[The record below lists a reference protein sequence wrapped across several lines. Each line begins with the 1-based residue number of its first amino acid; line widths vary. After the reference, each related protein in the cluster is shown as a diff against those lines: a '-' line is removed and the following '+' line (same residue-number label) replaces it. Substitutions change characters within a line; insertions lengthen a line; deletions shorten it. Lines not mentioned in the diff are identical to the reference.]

1 MKKSKRVFI
10 SIFVFIYLLC
20 TAGCWNYREL
30 DDLAIVAGAAIDKGT
45 DGQYTVTT
53 EVVDVDGNNDTKSE
67 SKLISM
73 HGKTILDAIR
83 NGISITGKKL
93 YWSHCKVAI
102 LSKEI
107 AEEGVT
113 KVLDVFLRD
122 AEIRNDVDIVY
133 SRQDTAR
140 EILEAQE
147 TTESIKAFA
156 IDKVLKNQ
164 IKISKAPKTDLLD
177 YSIELQTKGISMV
190 IPAVHLEEVKG
201 NMIPRVAGAA
211 IIKDDKLVGE
221 LGEEDTQ
228 ALLFVRNEVKGG
240 VLVDDKNVGLSA
252 PISMEIFRNDT
263 KVKPVVKAGKLKFKV
278 NILVTVG
285 IDEIQGNEN
294 FGDEKA
300 VNRLE
305 ASTSAATQKKVTD
318 FIKKIQ
324 SEYGTDIFLFGDK
337 LREKNVN
344 KWKSV
349 SGRWEEVFRNL
360 EVDVDA
366 KVHIKNS
373 ALIYKTIKR
382 GD

>member
-1 MKKSKRVFI
+1 
-10 SIFVFIYLLC
+10 
-20 TAGCWNYREL
+20 
-30 DDLAIVAGAAIDKGT
+30 
-45 DGQYTVTT
+45 
-53 EVVDVDGNNDTKSE
+53 
-67 SKLISM
+67 
-73 HGKTILDAIR
+73 
-83 NGISITGKKL
+83 
-93 YWSHCKVAI
+93 
-102 LSKEI
+102 
-107 AEEGVT
+107 
-113 KVLDVFLRD
+113 
-122 AEIRNDVDIVY
+122 
-133 SRQDTAR
+133 
-140 EILEAQE
+140 
-147 TTESIKAFA
+147 
-156 IDKVLKNQ
+156 
-164 IKISKAPKTDLLD
+164 
-177 YSIELQTKGISMV
+177 
-190 IPAVHLEEVKG
+190 
-201 NMIPRVAGAA
+201 MIPRVAGAA

-252 PISMEIFRNDT
+252 PISMEIFRNET
-263 KVKPVVKAGKLKFKV
+263 KVKPVVEDGKLKFKV
-278 NILVTVG
+278 NIRVTVG
-285 IDEIQGNEN
+285 IDEIQGKEN
-294 FGDEKA
+294 FGDENA

-305 ASTSAATQKKVTD
+305 ASTSQATQKKVTD

>member
-30 DDLAIVAGAAIDKGT
+30 DDLAIVAGAAIDKGAN
-45 DGQYTVTT
+45 GQYTVTT
-53 EVVDVDGNNDTKSE
+53 EVVDVDANNDTKSE
-67 SKLISM
+67 SKLVSM

-113 KVLDVFLRD
+113 KVLDVFIRD
-122 AEIRNDVDIVY
+122 AEIRNDVNIVY

-252 PISMEIFRNDT
+252 PISMEIFRNET
-263 KVKPVVKAGKLKFKV
+263 KVKPVVEDGKLKFKV
-278 NILVTVG
+278 NIRVTVG
-285 IDEIQGNEN
+285 IDEIQGKEN
-294 FGDEKA
+294 FGDENA

-305 ASTSAATQKKVTD
+305 ASTSQATQKKVTD

>member
-30 DDLAIVAGAAIDKGT
+30 DDLAIVAGAAIDKGA

-122 AEIRNDVDIVY
+122 AEIRNDVNIVY

-201 NMIPRVAGAA
+201 SMIPRVAGAA

-263 KVKPVVKAGKLKFKV
+263 KVKPVVEAGKLKFKV

-294 FGDEKA
+294 FEDEKA

-305 ASTSAATQKKVTD
+305 ASTSAATQKKVKD

>member
-30 DDLAIVAGAAIDKGT
+30 DDLAIVAGAAIDKGA

>member
-30 DDLAIVAGAAIDKGT
+30 DDLAIVAGAAIDKGA

-113 KVLDVFLRD
+113 KVLDVFIRD
-122 AEIRNDVDIVY
+122 AEIRNDVNIVY

-201 NMIPRVAGAA
+201 SMIPRVAGAA

-263 KVKPVVKAGKLKFKV
+263 KVKPVVEAGKLKFKV

>member
-30 DDLAIVAGAAIDKGT
+30 DDLAIVAGAAIDKGA

-113 KVLDVFLRD
+113 KVLDVFIRD
-122 AEIRNDVDIVY
+122 AEIRNDVNIVY

-349 SGRWEEVFRNL
+349 SSRWEEVFRNL

>member
-30 DDLAIVAGAAIDKGT
+30 DDLAIVAGAAIDKGA

-67 SKLISM
+67 SKLVSM

-263 KVKPVVKAGKLKFKV
+263 KVKPVVEAGKIKFKV

-300 VNRLE
+300 VIRLE

-373 ALIYKTIKR
+373 ALIYKTIKK

>member
-1 MKKSKRVFI
+1 MKKSKRVLI

-20 TAGCWNYREL
+20 IAGCWNYREL
-30 DDLAIVAGAAIDKGT
+30 DDLAIVAGAAIDKGA

-53 EVVDVDGNNDTKSE
+53 EVVDVDGSNDAKST
-67 SKLISM
+67 SKLVSM

-83 NGISITGKKL
+83 NGISVTGKKL

-113 KVLDVFLRD
+113 KVLDVFIRD

-156 IDKVLKNQ
+156 IDNILKNQ

-190 IPAVHLEEVKG
+190 IPAVHLEELKG

-228 ALLFVRNEVKGG
+228 ALLFIRNEVKGG
-240 VLVDDKNVGLSA
+240 VLIDDKNIGLSA

-263 KVKPVVKAGKLKFKV
+263 KVKPIVEDGKIKFKV

-285 IDEIQGNEN
+285 TDEIQGNEN

-300 VNRLE
+300 VIMLE
-305 ASTSAATQKKVTD
+305 ASTSAATQKKVTE

-324 SEYGTDIFLFGDK
+324 SEYGTDIFLFGDR
-337 LREKNVN
+337 LREKNIN

-373 ALIYKTIKR
+373 ALIHKTIKK

>member
-10 SIFVFIYLLC
+10 SIFVIIYLLC

-30 DDLAIVAGAAIDKGT
+30 DDLAIVAGAAIDKGA

-263 KVKPVVKAGKLKFKV
+263 KVKPVVEAGKIKFKV

>member
-30 DDLAIVAGAAIDKGT
+30 DDLAIVAGAAIDKGA

-263 KVKPVVKAGKLKFKV
+263 KVKPVVEAGKLKFKV

>member
-30 DDLAIVAGAAIDKGT
+30 DDLAIVAGAAIDKGA

-373 ALIYKTIKR
+373 ALIYKTIKK